1 MSKPTLEQYEEAKR
15 NFNFCEYIL
24 KNEHSLRMK
33 NDRQTRLI
41 DALCDEK
48 PKVSECLSLMRKYRK
63 IINIYES
70 YEKIEQEW
78 QI

>member
-15 NFNFCEYIL
+15 NLNFCEYIL
-24 KNEHSLRMK
+24 KNEHSLRMR

-41 DALCDEK
+41 DALCDER

-63 IINIYES
+63 IINIYET
-70 YEKIEQEW
+70 YEKIEQGW

>member
-15 NFNFCEYIL
+15 NLNFYEYIL

-41 DALCDEK
+41 DALCDEI

-63 IINIYES
+63 IINIYET

>member
-15 NFNFCEYIL
+15 NLNFCKYIL

-41 DALCDEK
+41 DALCDER

-63 IINIYES
+63 IINIYET
-70 YEKIEQEW
+70 YEKIEQGW